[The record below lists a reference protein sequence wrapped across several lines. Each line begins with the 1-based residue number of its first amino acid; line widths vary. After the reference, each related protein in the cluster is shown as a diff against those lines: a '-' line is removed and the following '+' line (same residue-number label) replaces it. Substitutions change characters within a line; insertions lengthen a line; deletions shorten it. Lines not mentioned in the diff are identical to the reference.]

1 MGDSVVFKRI
11 ARNAGAL
18 YLVQIVSFL
27 IPLAEIPIL
36 ARSLGP
42 TLYGQ
47 ILFCQALALV
57 ASLLVEYGFN
67 INAAQ
72 QVALARDDIKIR
84 NAIFSQVTLAKV
96 ILSVP
101 LVFLVFFLWLLGVF
115 ESYVNNFSLLL
126 FVFSYFLAFGF
137 SSMWYFQGM
146 EKMSRPA
153 FLDVFLRLLGLS
165 VLYFFVR
172 NPDDFLMALPILALP
187 PLLNT
192 TLTFLWCR
200 YELGAVKW
208 SLIGAFVQIKEGF
221 HFFVYRSSSNLVM
234 SSIPMFLGFTSGK
247 NSVSEFSPPEKLVKG
262 MTSLV
267 MPFLSAVF
275 PLFSR
280 RLATHAAR
288 QSSWK
293 VSLFVLFCIGV
304 TALIGTIL
312 AAGLGPLVL
321 DVMLGTQYPGTH
333 MIYAVLLGVAPL
345 RVMNQSIAMVFLVP
359 AGSAKAV
366 SYCISGFSI
375 FGVALGSG
383 LSILYGSVG
392 MAAGLLGAE
401 AILFLVMVLLVVQ
414 TIRQIKLG
422 VDAERAE

>member
-1 MGDSVVFKRI
+1 MGDSVFFKRI

-72 QVALARDDIKIR
+72 QVALARDDIKVR

-101 LVFLVFFLWLLGVF
+101 LVFLIFVLWLLGVF
-115 ESYVNNFSLLL
+115 EGYVNNFSLLL

-165 VLYFFVR
+165 VLYFFVHS
-172 NPDDFLMALPILALP
+172 PDDFVMALPILALP

-200 YELGAVKW
+200 YELGTVKW

-234 SSIPMFLGFTSGK
+234 SAIPMFLGFTSGK
-247 NSVSEFSPPEKLVKG
+247 NAVSEFSPPEKLVKG

-304 TALIGTIL
+304 TALIGTML

-392 MAAGLLGAE
+392 MAVGLLGAE

>member
-42 TLYGQ
+42 ALYGQ
-47 ILFCQALALV
+47 IIFCQALSLV

-84 NAIFSQVTLAKV
+84 NTIFSQVTLAKI
-96 ILSVP
+96 ILSIP
-101 LVFLVFFLWLLGVF
+101 LVFVFLALWLFGVF
-115 ESYVNNFSLLL
+115 EGYINNFNLFV

-137 SSMWYFQGM
+137 SPMWYFQGM

-172 NPDDFLMALPILALP
+172 NPGDFMVALPILALP

-192 TLTFLWCR
+192 ALTFFWCR

-208 SLIGAFVQIKEGF
+208 NLTGAFFQIKEGF
-221 HFFVYRSSSNLVM
+221 HFFVYRSSSNLAM
-234 SSIPMFLGFTSGK
+234 SAIPMFLGFTSGK
-247 NSVSEFSPPEKLVKG
+247 SAVSEFSPPEKLVKG

-275 PLFSR
+275 PFFSR
-280 RLATHAAR
+280 RLANHSNR

-293 VSLFVLFCIGV
+293 VSLLVLCCLGV

-312 AAGLGPLVL
+312 AALLGPLVL
-321 DVMLGTQYPGTH
+321 DAMLGTQYPGTH
-333 MIYAVLLGVAPL
+333 LIYAVLLGVAPL

-359 AGSAKAV
+359 AGRAKAV
-366 SYCISGFSI
+366 SYCISGFSV

-383 LSILYGSVG
+383 FSILYGSVG
-392 MAAGLLGAE
+392 MAAGLLGTE

-414 TIRQIKLG
+414 TIRQITLG
-422 VDAERAE
+422 VDAERAG